1 MADNANGGLSASIFL
16 DEIKTNIAGKSEYT
30 PADSAEKWVFAEV
43 SVSNG
48 ASNNLLGTGNDYL
61 GSGTAV
67 ALTDTFQWV
76 VIKNLSTTST
86 EGIGIDFNAGT
97 AAYNLKTTMFIGAG
111 ESIIVK
117 VPNATVEDCHA
128 RACTMDS
135 TGSYPTA
142 QGSATVKVHIAC
154 ILNDR

>member
-30 PADSAEKWVFAEV
+30 PADSSEKWVFAEV
-43 SVSNG
+43 SVGNG
-48 ASNNLLGTGNDYL
+48 ASTNLLGTGNDYL

-86 EGIGIDFNAGT
+86 EGIGIDFYAGT

-128 RACTMDS
+128 RSCTMDS

>member
-16 DEIKTNIAGKSEYT
+16 DEIKTNIAGKREYT

-128 RACTMDS
+128 RSCTMDS

>member
-1 MADNANGGLSASIFL
+1 MADKATGSLSASIFL
-16 DEIKTNIAGKSEYT
+16 DEIKTSMSGKSEYT
-30 PADSAEKWVFAEV
+30 PADAAEKWVFAEV
-43 SVSNG
+43 SVGNG
-48 ASNNLLGTGNDYL
+48 ASTNLLGTGNDYL

-76 VIKNLSTTST
+76 IIKNLSTTST
-86 EGIGIDFNAGT
+86 EGVGIDFNAGT
-97 AAYNLKTTMFIGAG
+97 AAYNLKTTMVIGAG

-128 RACTMDS
+128 RSCTMDS

-142 QGSATVKVHIAC
+142 QGSATVKVHVAG

>member
-16 DEIKTNIAGKSEYT
+16 DEIKTSIAGKSGYT
-30 PADSAEKWVFAEV
+30 PADSAEKWSFAEV
-43 SVSNG
+43 SVGNG
-48 ASNNLLGTGNDYL
+48 ASTNLLGTGNDYL
-61 GSGTAV
+61 GSGAAV

-76 VIKNLSTTST
+76 IIKNLSTTST

-111 ESIIVK
+111 EVIIVK

-128 RACTMDS
+128 RSCTMDS

-142 QGSATVKVHIAC
+142 QGNSTVKVHVAG

>member
-1 MADNANGGLSASIFL
+1 MADDANSRVSASIFL
-16 DEIKTNIAGKSEYT
+16 DEIKTNISGISNYT
-30 PADSAEKWVFAEV
+30 PADSAEKWIFAEV
-43 SVSNG
+43 SVGNG
-48 ASNNLLGTGNDYL
+48 ASTNLLGTANDYL
-61 GSGTAV
+61 GSGIGV
-67 ALTDTFQWV
+67 SLTDTFQWIF
-76 VIKNLSTTST
+76 IKNLSTTST

-128 RACTMDS
+128 RSCTMDS

-142 QGSATVKVHIAC
+142 QGSATVKVHVAG

>member
-76 VIKNLSTTST
+76 IIKNLSTTST

-117 VPNATVEDCHA
+117 VPNSSVEDCHA
-128 RACTMDS
+128 RSCTMDS
-135 TGSYPTA
+135 TGSYPSA
-142 QGSATVKVHIAC
+142 QGSATVKVHVAG

>member
-30 PADSAEKWVFAEV
+30 PADSAEKWGFAEV

-128 RACTMDS
+128 RSCTMDS

>member
-16 DEIKTNIAGKSEYT
+16 DEIKTNIAGKSEYP

-128 RACTMDS
+128 RSCTMDS